1 MSSARRVDIICTRP
15 VWWQRRKWFQPLSS
29 ARVKR
34 PLRSGRSRK
43 VSWVLSAKSSAA
55 GGGGGGGRRFFF
67 FTLAATAGLGL
78 ATAPDGG
85 ADTAPDGG
93 AATAPDGG
101 ATPAAGGGV
110 GVAGTC
116 A

>member
-1 MSSARRVDIICTRP
+1 MSSARRVDMTWTRP

-55 GGGGGGGRRFFF
+55 GGGGGGGVRFFF
-67 FTLAATAGLGL
+67 LTLARAGLGVAAL
-78 ATAPDGG
+78 PD
-85 ADTAPDGG
+85 AG
-93 AATAPDGG
+93 AATGGG
-101 ATPAAGGGV
+101 AGAGG
-110 GVAGTC
+110 AGG
-116 A
+116 AGA